1 MDISKNV
8 CIRPEQQ
15 QWRDG
20 IGGLRVVSLHEF
32 ETKSTAL
39 VFWPKNELFQ
49 PHTHMSQHYPRV
61 EEESLIL
68 VKVRHL

>member
-15 QWRDG
+15 QWRDS
-20 IGGLRVVSLHEF
+20 IGVLRVISLHEF
-32 ETKSTAL
+32 DTKSTAL
-39 VFWPKNELFQ
+39 VFWLKNEVSK
-49 PHTHMSQHYPRV
+49 PRTHWGEHYTRF

-68 VKVRHL
+68 VKVGHL